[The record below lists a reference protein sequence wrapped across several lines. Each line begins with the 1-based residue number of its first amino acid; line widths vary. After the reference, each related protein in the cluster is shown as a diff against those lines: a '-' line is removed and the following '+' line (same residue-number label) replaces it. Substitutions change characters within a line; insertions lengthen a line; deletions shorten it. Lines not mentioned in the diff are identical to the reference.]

1 MSDVIEKL
9 VDFSPV
15 GLLMNAA
22 GGDAGGGFAKMTGLK
37 KDEAGGAPA
46 AAATTSPT
54 ITGEN
59 SVEAQSAQRRLA
71 RLSRYFT
78 TPTGVMDSETG
89 SQGVF

>member
-1 MSDVIEKL
+1 MSDWLSRQPDWVT
-9 VDFSPV
+9 
-15 GLLMNAA
+15 
-22 GGDAGGGFAKMTGLK
+22 GGNMITDALGVSAE
-37 KDEAGGAPA
+37 DETAPA
-46 AAATTSPT
+46 AAASESPT

-78 TPTGVMDSETG
+78 TPTGIMDSATG

>member
-1 MSDVIEKL
+1 MSDFVEKL
-9 VDFSPV
+9 VDLNPI
-15 GLLMNAA
+15 GATMNLF

-37 KDEAGGAPA
+37 KDEASAPA
-46 AAATTSPT
+46 AAATTSST
-54 ITGEN
+54 IIGEN

-78 TPTGVMDSETG
+78 TPTGVLDTATG

>member
-9 VDFSPV
+9 VDYSPT
-15 GLLMNAA
+15 GLLLNAV

-37 KDEAGGAPA
+37 KDEAGGAVAPG
-46 AAATTSPT
+46 TTNPT

-59 SVEAQSAQRRLA
+59 SIEAQSAARRLA

-78 TPTGVMDSETG
+78 TPTGIMDSGTG
-89 SQGVF
+89 STGVF

>member
-15 GLLMNAA
+15 GATMNLF

-37 KDEAGGAPA
+37 KDEAGPA
-46 AAATTSPT
+46 AAGVVNPT

-78 TPTGVMDSETG
+78 TPTGIMDSGTG

>member
-1 MSDVIEKL
+1 MSDNFGEEL
-9 VDFSPV
+9 VRVFTYPFDDQFLPEQDTSSS
-15 GLLMNAA
+15 
-22 GGDAGGGFAKMTGLK
+22 
-37 KDEAGGAPA
+37 PA
-46 AAATTSPT
+46 AAGTTTPT

-78 TPTGVMDSETG
+78 TPTGVLDSSTG